1 MGPVLGGLAAALT
14 LWRRFAVSNV
24 RGAER
29 PRGRKSRVSVLV
41 VDDQESFREVARE
54 LVAATDGF
62 RLIGEAASGEQAL
75 AAADELCPQLVI
87 MDKRLPGLSGVEAT
101 RLIKSRHPSVV
112 VVIVS
117 VEEPHA
123 QVLQSSGAAEF
134 IRKQELSPR
143 VLQGI
148 WRKHGP
154 EIGAESRATRLAD

>member
-1 MGPVLGGLAAALT
+1 
-14 LWRRFAVSNV
+14 VSNV

-29 PRGRKSRVSVLV
+29 EHRRESGVTVLV
-41 VDDQESFREVARE
+41 VDDQEPFREVAKE

-62 RLIGEAASGEQAL
+62 RLIGEATSGEEAL

-87 MDKRLPGLSGVEAT
+87 MDKRLPGLSGAEAT
-101 RLIKSRHPSVV
+101 RLIKSRHPTVV

-123 QVLQSSGAAEF
+123 EVLQSSGAAEF

-143 VLQGI
+143 VLRRI
-148 WRKHGP
+148 WRTHGR
-154 EIGAESRATRLAD
+154 ET